1 MGTTNVNDKLGAG
14 ESVFTMQS
22 RSHKESFF
30 GIGEVTIKKFKL
42 VDGVKIYEDDE
53 LRYNLIVKDGR
64 KTLIDLLIGATTKR
78 LKYVRWGSGGAPRY
92 PDGDPLNNYE
102 VADTDL
108 DVATSLIQ
116 KPLNTPTRV
125 SPTEVLYTET
135 IISDEVDSDV
145 NEAALM
151 FEELNTTNKSIF
163 ARITFPTIRLTA
175 EQGTGI
181 ELRWA
186 VRFNK
191 VEESNF

>member
-1 MGTTNVNDKLGAG
+1 MINGESYIEQGAG
-14 ESVFTMQS
+14 ETITSLQHKK
-22 RSHKESFF
+22 HKESFT

-42 VDGVKIYEDDE
+42 VDGVKVYEDDE

-64 KTLIDLLIGATTKR
+64 KTLIDLLLGLTNKR

-92 PDGDPLNNYE
+92 PDGDPLNNYD
-102 VADTDL
+102 VSDNDL
-108 DVATSLIQ
+108 DVATALIE
-116 KPLNTPTRV
+116 KPLNAPTRV
-125 SPTEVLYTET
+125 APTEVLFTET

-151 FEELNTTNKSIF
+151 FEELNTANKSIF

-186 VRFNK
+186 IRFNK
-191 VEESNF
+191 VEESNI